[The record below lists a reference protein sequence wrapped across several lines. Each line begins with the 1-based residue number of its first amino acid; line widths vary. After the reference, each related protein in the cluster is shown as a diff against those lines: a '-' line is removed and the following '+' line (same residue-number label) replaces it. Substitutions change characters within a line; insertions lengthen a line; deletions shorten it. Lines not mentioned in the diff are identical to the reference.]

1 MKTQGRYASSNQSS
15 VLTAVGLDRSSVF
28 ELNLPKILSYSCMFV
43 FDFEK
48 RFFWQVVGFPIMYH
62 R

>member
-15 VLTAVGLDRSSVF
+15 VLTAVGLDRSTVF
-28 ELNLPKILSYSCMFV
+28 ALNSPKILFYSCMFV

-48 RFFWQVVGFPIMYH
+48 RFFGRWWAST
-62 R
+62 